1 MLKAHLSRSGVI
13 YRHYTEKMRYIKYT
27 IIIIIIIEELPEYV
41 SSYKVH
47 SDVETKFSDS
57 DNKLEQNE
65 DWDEE
70 TSSDA
75 SSSVSFSLATGF
87 VSNEDGIHC
96 EEFYQLNLPHE
107 NIILIDTIAALEEL
121 TKDLFSNASIIGFDA
136 EWKPVVCRAGEQDR
150 VSILQLAVRGKV
162 YIIDLFKLY
171 VTPNVEDVL
180 KQFFTIF
187 FTSKHIIKIGYDI
200 VGDLKIFIGMFSY
213 MKELIKN
220 SVKLV
225 DLAEVTLPVMNHPL
239 VLPYLYPAKS
249 AALIQRGLS
258 LLVNKTL
265 GRRLNKTFQVSDWER
280 RPLNPEQLHYA
291 ALDAYCL
298 LEVYDLIQDVVKK
311 TKIKANLTA
320 NVKMKWLKT
329 GNTTSRRKDKFEKQ
343 NHKELVPENKPLYKG
358 PPRPSTSLKV
368 VCDSMLQGLGKYLR
382 ACGVDALV
390 LNNDQNH
397 SSIIYTVNEIV
408 QS

>member
-1 MLKAHLSRSGVI
+1 MI

-136 EWKPVVCRAGEQDR
+136 EWKPVFCRAGE
-150 VSILQLAVRGKV
+150 
-162 YIIDLFKLY
+162 
-171 VTPNVEDVL
+171 
-180 KQFFTIF
+180 
-187 FTSKHIIKIGYDI
+187 
-200 VGDLKIFIGMFSY
+200 
-213 MKELIKN
+213 
-220 SVKLV
+220 
-225 DLAEVTLPVMNHPL
+225 
-239 VLPYLYPAKS
+239 
-249 AALIQRGLS
+249 
-258 LLVNKTL
+258 
-265 GRRLNKTFQVSDWER
+265 
-280 RPLNPEQLHYA
+280 
-291 ALDAYCL
+291 
-298 LEVYDLIQDVVKK
+298 
-311 TKIKANLTA
+311 
-320 NVKMKWLKT
+320 
-329 GNTTSRRKDKFEKQ
+329 
-343 NHKELVPENKPLYKG
+343 
-358 PPRPSTSLKV
+358 
-368 VCDSMLQGLGKYLR
+368 
-382 ACGVDALV
+382 
-390 LNNDQNH
+390 
-397 SSIIYTVNEIV
+397 
-408 QS
+408 